1 MGGGDVLMSDYEE
14 CFRLLNERINQLED
28 ELARFESKTG
38 FMNAE
43 TMRDNARAWIV
54 NNPKAWAYLNRN
66 AVRAV
71 ATQSRFSIQQAIE
84 QLRNDPSIMIDE
96 STYRI
101 CNSYGAVLARELANE
116 LPQLRTLIKFGRSK
130 VDRFYPWL
138 KDLK

>member
-1 MGGGDVLMSDYEE
+1 MPDMEERLRLM
-14 CFRLLNERINQLED
+14 NERINQLED

-43 TMRDNARAWIV
+43 TMRNNARAWIV
-54 NNPKAWAYLNRN
+54 NNPKAWSYLNRN
-66 AVRAV
+66 AVRAI

-101 CNSYGAVLARELANE
+101 CNSYGAVLARELADE

-138 KDLK
+138 RGK

>member
-1 MGGGDVLMSDYEE
+1 MADLEE
-14 CFRLLNERINQLED
+14 RIRLLNERINELED

-38 FMNAE
+38 FMSAE
-43 TMRDNARAWIV
+43 TMRNNARAWIV

-66 AVRAV
+66 AVRAI

-138 KDLK
+138 RSK